1 MEPWNTVYNFLVL
14 WELSSR
20 VAIPYLY
27 ATKWYC
33 VLFNQIE
40 EIVGSAVKN
49 LKGAVDKQVEQLK
62 EEMKRK
68 AVSADVTIIIFSF
81 ITIFYYNS
89 LIRLHLLWFIFHF
102 SCGPLA
108 GTFHLQ
114 ICFRCSQQHQSKASY
129 VQY

>member
-1 MEPWNTVYNFLVL
+1 M
-14 WELSSR
+14 
-20 VAIPYLY
+20 
-27 ATKWYC
+27 
-33 VLFNQIE
+33 LFNQIE

-89 LIRLHLLWFIFHF
+89 LISLHLL
-102 SCGPLA
+102 
-108 GTFHLQ
+108 
-114 ICFRCSQQHQSKASY
+114 
-129 VQY
+129 

>member
-1 MEPWNTVYNFLVL
+1 M
-14 WELSSR
+14 
-20 VAIPYLY
+20 
-27 ATKWYC
+27 
-33 VLFNQIE
+33 LFNQIE

-89 LIRLHLLWFIFHF
+89 LIRLHLL
-102 SCGPLA
+102 
-108 GTFHLQ
+108 
-114 ICFRCSQQHQSKASY
+114 
-129 VQY
+129 